1 MRLGIVGGRDFADYD
16 LLCMEAGRIPATI
29 IVSGGAKGCDLLAR
43 RYAEAKSLKLV
54 EFLPDYTKYGRGAPI
69 RRNADII
76 SNSDVV
82 LAFWDGKSKGTKN
95 SIDTARSMGK
105 DVQVVVYK
113 NKQSRDLFSDI

>member
-16 LLCMEAGRIPATI
+16 LLCMEAGRIPATV

-43 RYAEAKSLKLV
+43 RYAVAKGLELV

-82 LAFWDGKSKGTKN
+82 LGFWDGKSRGTKN
-95 SIDTARSMGK
+95 SIETANSMGK
-105 DVQVVVYK
+105 VVIIVKY
-113 NKQSRDLFSDI
+113 